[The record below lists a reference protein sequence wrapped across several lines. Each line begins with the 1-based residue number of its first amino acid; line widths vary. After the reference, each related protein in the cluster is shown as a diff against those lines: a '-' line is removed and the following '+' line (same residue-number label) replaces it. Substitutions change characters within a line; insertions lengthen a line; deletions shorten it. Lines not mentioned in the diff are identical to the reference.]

1 MRKGILLLL
10 IILGS
15 ACQEKIKFSSEIP
28 KINYQKFDTDNAILE
43 FEFIDGNGD
52 LGLSQGDTFPPFD
65 TSSFYYYNL
74 FVSLM
79 KKIDSNEY
87 EKYDPPIPS
96 NYRFE
101 RLEQPVGNNKTV
113 KGTFELKMKDALAGA
128 PLDSFY
134 IRFFMVDRALNH
146 SNIDST
152 ELLYLDDIFN

>member
-1 MRKGILLLL
+1 
-10 IILGS
+10 
-15 ACQEKIKFSSEIP
+15 
-28 KINYQKFDTDNAILE
+28 
-43 FEFIDGNGD
+43 
-52 LGLSQGDTFPPFD
+52 LSQGDTFPPFD